1 MKEFAEKGSKDG
13 LLLFHENYFQHNI
26 LEAGAHWVDCP
37 WRSTN
42 NINQTGFP
50 EPAPFAGDKRIFVA
64 DMFYDITHPVRR
76 ELHKQYIRQCLNNFA
91 DNPNVIQL
99 TSAEFT
105 GPLHFVQFWLDVIAE
120 WETETG
126 KKAKVALSTTKDVQ
140 DAILADPK
148 RAAVVDIIDIRY
160 WHYKTDGVFAPEGG
174 KNMAPRQH
182 MRKMKVGKVTFTE
195 AYKAVHEYRQKF
207 PEKAVTFYA
216 QNYPAMGWAV
226 FMAGGSCPV
235 IPYTDKAF
243 LKDAAAMEVEETD
256 TDNYKKMVKSDI
268 GSIIYSKSGTEI
280 PVQLSSGKYVLKY
293 IHPASG
299 KIETINKSLKINGL
313 YNLKV
318 PDKKE
323 GIYWFHKL

>member
-1 MKEFAEKGSKDG
+1 M
-13 LLLFHENYFQHNI
+13 
-26 LEAGAHWVDCP
+26 
-37 WRSTN
+37 
-42 NINQTGFP
+42 
-50 EPAPFAGDKRIFVA
+50 
-64 DMFYDITHPVRR
+64 
-76 ELHKQYIRQCLNNFA
+76 
-91 DNPNVIQL
+91 
-99 TSAEFT
+99 
-105 GPLHFVQFWLDVIAE
+105 IAE

-235 IPYTDKAF
+235 IPCTDKAF

-280 PVQLSSGKYVLKY
+280 PVQLSSGKYILKY
-293 IHPASG
+293 IHPGSG
-299 KIETINKSLKINGL
+299 KMIVIDKSLKINGV
-313 YNLKV
+313 YKLKV

>member
-1 MKEFAEKGSKDG
+1 M
-13 LLLFHENYFQHNI
+13 
-26 LEAGAHWVDCP
+26 
-37 WRSTN
+37 
-42 NINQTGFP
+42 
-50 EPAPFAGDKRIFVA
+50 
-64 DMFYDITHPVRR
+64 
-76 ELHKQYIRQCLNNFA
+76 
-91 DNPNVIQL
+91 
-99 TSAEFT
+99 
-105 GPLHFVQFWLDVIAE
+105 
-120 WETETG
+120 
-126 KKAKVALSTTKDVQ
+126 STTKDVQ

-160 WHYKTDGVFAPEGG
+160 WHYKTDGIFAPEGG

-195 AYKAVHEYRQKF
+195 AYKAVNEYRQKF
-207 PEKAVTFYA
+207 PQKAVTFYA

-235 IPYTDKAF
+235 IPCTDKAF
-243 LKDAAAMEVEETD
+243 LKDAAAMEVEETN
-256 TDNYKKMVKSDI
+256 TDEYKKMVKSDI

-313 YNLKV
+313 YNLKM